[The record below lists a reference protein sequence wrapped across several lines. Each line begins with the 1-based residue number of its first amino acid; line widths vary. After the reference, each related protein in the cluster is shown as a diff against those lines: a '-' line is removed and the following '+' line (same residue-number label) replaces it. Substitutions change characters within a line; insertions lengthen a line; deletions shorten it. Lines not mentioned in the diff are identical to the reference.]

1 MLYWILR
8 IYIIKKKEMNFN
20 IYEICILI
28 DERRKN
34 IIVKVFK
41 IKRDLS

>member
-1 MLYWILR
+1 
-8 IYIIKKKEMNFN
+8 MNFN

-41 IKRDLS
+41 ILREICPEI